1 MHGALKNLFQWFI
14 ENVFLRTLIRKIKMD
29 IIWGILLIAFGLIA
43 WGGQVLSVLT
53 PKFAEK
59 LGFIEPEEDVEPV
72 FYADAR
78 GEAKWDF
85 ITLWTLP
92 FAGILIILNSPLWIY
107 FGMVGGSKYLY
118 FAGRAIF
125 TRLEMKRKE
134 VHKGKPELLKIYFI
148 FVTLW
153 GLIGLATIVKAIK
166 TFM

>member
-1 MHGALKNLFQWFI
+1 
-14 ENVFLRTLIRKIKMD
+14 MD
-29 IIWGILLIAFGLIA
+29 IIWGILLIVFGLIA
-43 WGGQVLSVLT
+43 WGGQVLSALT
-53 PKFAEK
+53 QKFAEK
-59 LGFIEPEEDVEPV
+59 LGLIEPEADIDPADSV

-78 GEAKWDF
+78 GEAKWDS

-107 FGMVGGSKYLY
+107 FGMVGGSMYLY

-125 TRLEMKRKE
+125 TRLELRRHG
-134 VHKGKPELLKIYFI
+134 VRIGKPELLKIYFI

-153 GLIGLATIVKAIK
+153 GLIGLATIVKAVK